1 MPALNRAAESRELA
15 RLIQAFL
22 RAETDIVNEIARL
35 RQRGLADYHAE
46 AALERV
52 QAILRKLEDESWTYV
67 PRMIEREFYVQ
78 HPEARKPL
86 DIPET
91 AAKHASGYANAAA
104 LTGEQTDIVQRLTMN
119 LMGEIDAAAATV
131 TATLQSA
138 LIGRV
143 EPDIFRRVG
152 LEQVIA
158 MQTTGRG
165 AYKELPKFV
174 EALRREGITA
184 FIDKAGRHWSLHTY
198 GSMVLRTT
206 TRQAEVLSVLT
217 RDPEHD
223 LYKISSHNT
232 TCKLCAPLEGRV
244 YSRSGTDPDF
254 PPLAAAFGK
263 VDPAGPD
270 TLANSW
276 LNIHPNCLHVLI
288 AWTPAGR
295 SEEELRKI
303 KAFSSFTTNPPD
315 RDPRTEKQIEA
326 YRLKERGRAKWLVD
340 YRQFERYRLTIPD
353 ATPKTF
359 AAFQRHKQADDE
371 KYKAWEKAYREAK
384 QLEKYSQVRYHEDGT
399 IVVTDDWTKKNRPKL
414 SKKYKPNAVVDT
426 MSRDGKQHDRTI
438 YDASGIMQTQIHG
451 GDHGH
456 PKQHPFGKHGEHIH
470 DYTWTDQAKPERP
483 GREATAEERIWHKDI
498 LGGDIGDG

>member
-1 MPALNRAAESRELA
+1 MPTLNRAAESRELA

-35 RQRGLADYHAE
+35 RQRGLVDYHAE

-52 QAILRKLEDESWTYV
+52 QSILQRLTDESWTYA

-91 AAKHASGYANAAA
+91 AAKHTSGYANAAA
-104 LTGEQTDIVQRLTMN
+104 LTGEQTDIVQRLIMN

-138 LIGRV
+138 LLGRV

-152 LEQVIA
+152 LEQSMA
-158 MQTTGRG
+158 MESMGRG
-165 AYKELPKFV
+165 AYRELPKFV

-184 FIDKAGRHWSLHTY
+184 FIDKAGRRWSLHTY

-254 PPLAAAFGK
+254 PPLAAGRASSAAS
-263 VDPAGPD
+263 PMRRLRP
-270 TLANSW
+270 
-276 LNIHPNCLHVLI
+276 
-288 AWTPAGR
+288 TPAR
-295 SEEELRKI
+295 P
-303 KAFSSFTTNPPD
+303 T
-315 RDPRTEKQIEA
+315 RT
-326 YRLKERGRAKWLVD
+326 
-340 YRQFERYRLTIPD
+340 
-353 ATPKTF
+353 
-359 AAFQRHKQADDE
+359 
-371 KYKAWEKAYREAK
+371 
-384 QLEKYSQVRYHEDGT
+384 
-399 IVVTDDWTKKNRPKL
+399 
-414 SKKYKPNAVVDT
+414 
-426 MSRDGKQHDRTI
+426 
-438 YDASGIMQTQIHG
+438 
-451 GDHGH
+451 
-456 PKQHPFGKHGEHIH
+456 
-470 DYTWTDQAKPERP
+470 
-483 GREATAEERIWHKDI
+483 
-498 LGGDIGDG
+498 